1 MATIAQTVKCVLL
14 IEGEKYIWFGST
26 SLLDK
31 CAEKLGYSQL
41 HPTVR
46 TQRILNA
53 LERSAD
59 FKKHYIHFE
68 VNGKM
73 RRVRCFQLRSTLR

>member
-46 TQRILNA
+46 TQRILRT
-53 LERSAD
+53 L
-59 FKKHYIHFE
+59 K
-68 VNGKM
+68 
-73 RRVRCFQLRSTLR
+73 STISILK